1 MKLLYLY
8 ISKKFLATFLF
19 SLLALGVIFIIVDLF
34 ENLDKF
40 LDRNAG
46 IIHIAEYYL
55 YYIPAILKLLIPIG
69 TLLATLFTIGNLS
82 NTNEITAM
90 KSGSLSLYQLMIP
103 VIVLSILISFTQLW
117 FSTMVV
123 PRATKVKNEMAA
135 VYLGKDE
142 SSKYLNNIFIRESKT
157 RNILIKEYNSK
168 TMQGSGL
175 LIQDF
180 SSELNP
186 RLFSKIYAS
195 MFRWDMK
202 KKTWILKNIKKQ
214 IYEKV
219 KMKEELLGDKEY
231 KLSFNNTE
239 LSDLVKPIDEMN
251 IFELY
256 KFLVFQE
263 NGGKDINQSL
273 TDFYGIIAFPMANF
287 IVILFGVP
295 FASVKRRGGIA
306 IQIGAA
312 LIVSF
317 AYLVFTKIGQI
328 VGISVGIGP
337 VISAWLANILFFLVG
352 LIVIFKTPK

>member
-1 MKLLYLY
+1 M
-8 ISKKFLATFLF
+8 ATFLF

-40 LDRNAG
+40 LDRNTG
-46 IIHIAEYYL
+46 ILHIAEYYL

-103 VIVLSILISFTQLW
+103 VIILSILISITQLW

-135 VYLGKDE
+135 MYLGMDE
-142 SSKYLNNIFIRESKT
+142 SSKYLNNIFIRENKT
-157 RNILIKEYNSK
+157 RNILIKEFNSK
-168 TMQGSGL
+168 TMQGSGIQ
-175 LIQDF
+175 IQDF
-180 SSELNP
+180 SSESNP
-186 RLFSKIYAS
+186 RLLSKIYAS
-195 MFRWDMK
+195 MFRWDSQK
-202 KKTWILKNIKKQ
+202 KNWILMNIKKQ

-219 KMKEELLGDKEY
+219 RIKEQLLIDQEFKF
-231 KLSFNNTE
+231 SFNNSE
-239 LSDLVKPIDEMN
+239 LSDLVKPIEEMN

-256 KFLVFQE
+256 KFLVFQK

-273 TDFYGIIAFPMANF
+273 TDFYGIIAFPIANF

-317 AYLVFTKIGQI
+317 AYLIFTKIGQI

-337 VISAWLANILFFLVG
+337 IISAWLANILFFLVG
-352 LIVIFKTPK
+352 LFVIFKTPK